1 MGCFW
6 SNDSLFGATP
16 GVVRTRVGYSGGTTK
31 NPAYRNLGDHTE
43 VIELDFDPKTVTYE
57 DLLDMFWANHEYG
70 LTTKLK
76 RQRRR
81 RRRTAPRRCAAT
93 TTCALRSRPPA
104 PSTPRK
110 IYKQSLILYHDA
122 EQRAAAEASHRATQV
137 RCNDNLRTEIAP
149 AGTFY
154 PAEEKQSLI
163 LYHDA
168 EQRAAAEASHR
179 ATQVRCNDNLRTE
192 IAPAGTF
199 YPAEDY
205 HQKYR
210 LQGHKDLCRSLGLD
224 SSKLQT
230 SHLAAR
236 LNGYLVGVGGM
247 NMFEQEVEKLGL
259 SEKQAEYVRREIERN
274 EGGGL
279 AC

>member
-1 MGCFW
+1 MLRFIKQICTMKPPTNAALLHDVDIPTKKATFGMGCFW
-6 SNDSLFGATP
+6 SNDSLFGVTP
-16 GVVRTRVGYSGGTTK
+16 GVIRTRVGYSGGTTK
-31 NPAYRNLGDHTE
+31 SPHYRNIGDHTE
-43 VIELDFDPKTVTYE
+43 VIEIDFDPKSVTYE
-57 DLLDMFWANHEYG
+57 DLLEMFWANHEYG

-76 RQRRR
+76 RQ
-81 RRRTAPRRCAAT
+81 
-93 TTCALRSRPPA
+93 
-104 PSTPRK
+104 
-110 IYKQSLILYHDA
+110 YQSMILYHDE
-122 EQRAAAEASHRATQV
+122 EQRTAAEASHKEMQV
-137 RCNDNLRTEIAP
+137 RCN
-149 AGTFY
+149 G
-154 PAEEKQSLI
+154 Q
-163 LYHDA
+163 
-168 EQRAAAEASHR
+168 
-179 ATQVRCNDNLRTE
+179 LRTE

-236 LNGYLVGVGGM
+236 LNGYLVGIGGKTQ
-247 NMFEQEVEKLGL
+247 FEQEVVRLGL
-259 SEKQAEYVRREIERN
+259 TEKQAEYVRRELERN